1 MKLNIKIIKAP
12 EIPFKNYIVDQVEQM
27 YMFKGDFDPDRPQL
41 LITCK
46 TIYTK
51 LMSDYNQLKVG
62 EIGIIFDKGIRGEYG
77 DSSYKLTIETLLQW
91 LDKGSKEIIISRAKL
106 LQKQNIRIK
115 QNEAYHKDSLNPEYQ
130 KSKYSYALATNWKS
144 KSRYS
149 GISDEK
155 LNSIGLEEMKI
166 KIDKWREDKKE
177 EKEIYKLLTEM
188 YL

>member
-1 MKLNIKIIKAP
+1 
-12 EIPFKNYIVDQVEQM
+12 
-27 YMFKGDFDPDRPQL
+27 
-41 LITCK
+41 
-46 TIYTK
+46 
-51 LMSDYNQLKVG
+51 
-62 EIGIIFDKGIRGEYG
+62 
-77 DSSYKLTIETLLQW
+77 
-91 LDKGSKEIIISRAKL
+91 
-106 LQKQNIRIK
+106 
-115 QNEAYHKDSLNPEYQ
+115 
-130 KSKYSYALATNWKS
+130 LATNWKS